1 MPVQVQQEELEP
13 CRVALTIDVP
23 PEDYQKAS
31 EAVFN
36 QMARRTN
43 VPGFRPGKA
52 PRHLLK
58 RVIDEGR
65 VRELAYERVVGDA
78 FRDAIRQ
85 SGLTLYPD
93 ANPEVDLPEGDVEPE
108 QGFSFKATVA
118 LRPHVHLGELGGLTA
133 RKVKM
138 TVTDEDVEKELDRYR
153 EQAATYVPTDEPS
166 ADGDRVRA
174 TAEVSVDGDVVPD
187 LSFSEPTLFELGAN
201 LEQFDE
207 GLRGI
212 AAGEERTFDF
222 TFPEELGDEEL
233 RGKTATA
240 RVNAVEVQRRTLP
253 EINEELAQANG
264 FETVA
269 ALQERTRE
277 LMQQQADLL
286 AEQEVND
293 SLLREVIRRSTIHYP
308 SEMVQRDVSSRLQ
321 SLIAALEERGFTL
334 DQYLTANKTDLATYQ
349 GQLQTEVTESVE
361 ASLTMLALADANQIR
376 VTDQDV
382 EGEVKLRA
390 ESEGVK
396 LSQMRRL
403 LADTGELDAIRNRV
417 FRRKVAEFLRSDATI
432 TEVDG

>member
-36 QMARRTN
+36 QMARRAN

-52 PRHLLK
+52 PRHLVK
-58 RVIDEGR
+58 RMIDEGR

-78 FRDAIRQ
+78 FRDAVKQ
-85 SGLTLYPD
+85 SGLALYPEVD
-93 ANPEVDLPEGDVEPE
+93 PEVDLPEGDVEPE

-118 LRPHVHLGELGGLTA
+118 LRPHVHLGEVEGLTA
-133 RKVKM
+133 RKVKLQ
-138 TVTDEDVEKELDRYR
+138 VTEEDVEKELTRYR
-153 EQAATYVPTDEPS
+153 EQSAAYIPTDEPS

-174 TAEVSVDGDVVPD
+174 TAQVSVDGEPVDD
-187 LSFSEPTLFELGAN
+187 LSFTEPTLFEIGAN

-222 TFPEELGDEEL
+222 TFPEDLGDEDL

-240 RVNAVEVQRRTLP
+240 QVNAVEVQRRTLP
-253 EINEELAQANG
+253 EINEELAKASG
-264 FETVA
+264 FDTVE
-269 ALQERTRE
+269 ALRAHLLEI
-277 LMQQQADLL
+277 LQQQADLL

-293 SLLREVIRRSTIHYP
+293 SLLRDVIRRSTIHYP
-308 SEMVQRDVSSRLQ
+308 SEMVQRDVSVRLE
-321 SLIAALEERGFTL
+321 SLIRALDERGFTL
-334 DQYLTANKTDLATYQ
+334 DQYLTANKTDLASYQ
-349 GQLQTEVTESVE
+349 GHLQSEVTDSLE
-361 ASLTMLALADANQIR
+361 ASLTMLALADENKIR
-376 VTDQDV
+376 VTDADV
-382 EGEVKLRA
+382 EAEVKLRA
-390 ESEGVK
+390 DSENVK

-417 FRRKVAEFLRSDATI
+417 FRRKVAEFLRSHATI
-432 TEVDG
+432 TEVEG